1 MKKFIIEFLK
11 RGAIFASLGPVIV
24 AIVYIFLGAG
34 GVVETVSVTRLVREI
49 LTSTFMAFIA
59 AGVSSVYPT
68 EKLQLGMAA
77 LIQGAVL
84 FLDYIGIYL
93 LNGWLPLKWQAIALF
108 TAIFAGVFLI
118 IWAIVYLCIRNNIKK
133 MNKQLNG

>member
-1 MKKFIIEFLK
+1 
-11 RGAIFASLGPVIV
+11 
-24 AIVYIFLGAG
+24 
-34 GVVETVSVTRLVREI
+34 
-49 LTSTFMAFIA
+49 MAFIA
-59 AGVSSVYPT
+59 AGVSAVYHT